1 MRVWYKGCALAFQ
14 ANDANS
20 SFATRSIKGFKM
32 THRQKRLKDVAAR
45 LSKRFFVSEELR
57 AKLIEFQKRANKDG
71 KFDFEV
77 LFDFKNR
84 RVLDIREVK

>member
-1 MRVWYKGCALAFQ
+1 MLRSSTPMKTSSNLAIRSTKGY
-14 ANDANS
+14 
-20 SFATRSIKGFKM
+20 KM

-45 LSKRFFVSEELR
+45 LSKRFFVPEELR
-57 AKLIEFQKRANKDG
+57 AKLIEFQERANRDG

-77 LFDFKNR
+77 LFDFKKK

>member
-1 MRVWYKGCALAFQ
+1 
-14 ANDANS
+14 
-20 SFATRSIKGFKM
+20 M

-45 LSKRFFVSEELR
+45 LSKRFFVPEELR
-57 AKLIEFQKRANKDG
+57 AKLIEFQDRANKDG

-84 RVLDIREVK
+84 RVLDVREIK

>member
-1 MRVWYKGCALAFQ
+1 MRVWYKGCASDFHSD
-14 ANDANS
+14 DANS

-45 LSKRFFVSEELR
+45 LSKRFFVPEELR
-57 AKLIEFQKRANKDG
+57 VKLIEFQDRANKDG

-77 LFDFKNR
+77 LFDFKNK
-84 RVLDIREVK
+84 RVLDVREIK

>member
-1 MRVWYKGCALAFQ
+1 MKT
-14 ANDANS
+14 S
-20 SFATRSIKGFKM
+20 SNLATRSTKGYKM

-45 LSKRFFVSEELR
+45 LSKRFFVPEELR
-57 AKLIEFQKRANKDG
+57 AKLIEFQERANKDG

-77 LFDFKNR
+77 LFDFKKK

>member
-1 MRVWYKGCALAFQ
+1 MKT
-14 ANDANS
+14 S
-20 SFATRSIKGFKM
+20 SSLATRSIKGYKM

-45 LSKRFFVSEELR
+45 LSKRFFVPEELR
-57 AKLIEFQKRANKDG
+57 AKLIEFQERANRDG

-77 LFDFKNR
+77 LFDFKKK

>member
-1 MRVWYKGCALAFQ
+1 
-14 ANDANS
+14 
-20 SFATRSIKGFKM
+20 M

-45 LSKRFFVSEELR
+45 LSKRFFVPEELR
-57 AKLIEFQKRANKDG
+57 AKLIEFQKRANKDE

-84 RVLDIREVK
+84 RVIDIREVK